1 MIKKIA
7 ITDFLSRG
15 KIKEFETLDS
25 AAKKDYLETNND
37 NSKTEIQKSKQHR
50 YWESRYKQA
59 IDTKKQKGSC
69 SHWVLNFEWHIRK
82 RTHQVPNKLQ
92 LKMFLVERAIKF

>member
-1 MIKKIA
+1 MIEKIA

-15 KIKEFETLDS
+15 KIKEFETLDP
-25 AAKKDYLETNND
+25 ATKKDYLETNNT

-59 IDTKKQKGSC
+59 IDTKKQKGCC
-69 SHWVLNFEWHIRK
+69 SHLVLHLEWHIRK
-82 RTHQVPNKLQ
+82 RTHQVP
-92 LKMFLVERAIKF
+92 ISYS